1 MSSSINCVWN
11 NRNVKVYIYIKTQT
25 LRQKLSLFAG
35 VFSVSFFDSMSFA
48 WVIYTKI
55 AIEKLLQRTW
65 IMSFECSFNILC
77 KNFWIQNDLHYQLLA
92 LRAQLFAIFQHIFE
106 FVVFVFAPIFFT
118 ICFSLCILANS
129 IYVGMFILFKTSA
142 LIFLLYFLF
151 ILIFPSILWTC
162 CLPLMFNN
170 NIENKIKTML
180 SQYVEIFVWG
190 SYL

>member
-77 KNFWIQNDLHYQLLA
+77 KNFWIQNDLHYQLFSSSCITFRYFSA
-92 LRAQLFAIFQHIFE
+92 YFRVCCFRVRSHFFHNLFSS
-106 FVVFVFAPIFFT
+106 VY
-118 ICFSLCILANS
+118 FS
-129 IYVGMFILFKTSA
+129 
-142 LIFLLYFLF
+142 
-151 ILIFPSILWTC
+151 
-162 CLPLMFNN
+162 
-170 NIENKIKTML
+170 
-180 SQYVEIFVWG
+180 
-190 SYL
+190 